1 MSDVVNQFNTLDSS
15 TKQQIYKD
23 LRIVGLAADDSACG
37 HYRMVNP
44 LTYLNSLGARCEWYN
59 YSRPDMVEWA
69 DIVITQRSY
78 DRVLQTDVLN
88 RLGKMGKTI
97 VYEIDDNLHC
107 VDPDSHAFG
116 VFHPGSPE
124 LTAAGRNMADCD
136 GMTVSTLELAGMYQ
150 SMNPNIRYV
159 PNAIDFEMRDWEYV
173 PPEKDPRFI
182 YLGISG
188 GLTHT
193 PDWKDFDAVV
203 KPLLDKYKNVKL
215 ALYTGKQMV
224 DFLMNRWQLDM
235 DRVEIVPPQS
245 FHDYPKNLGWFDIG
259 LGPLKNIRFNSAKCV
274 DSDTRVALY
283 NKGLTK
289 VGDIVPGDHIWNGT
303 SYVEVLAKEVQAPQE
318 GLEIKTQFG
327 YKLRITDTHQQP
339 TTNGIVLGKDLKVGD
354 TVYLGSY
361 QFAESYV
368 ELPCHL
374 WTTQHV
380 GRNRVEVPVEKMTS
394 LPKVVIDET
403 WGELLG
409 IFVGDGTINNTSIA
423 VTCDSQDED
432 VIERYNSL
440 VNAIGLP
447 TTIRQSM
454 TFTGDIV
461 NSKVVSTNSNKLV
474 KFFEDI
480 GVAKDRKR
488 IVRVPEII
496 EKSPKSVV
504 RAFLRGYFEADGTCT
519 KLRGGVSAT
528 SKDLEM
534 VEGCQKLLLGFG
546 IKCKI
551 KGRKGPKAYSDRTYY
566 TLSINQAY
574 QRLFAEEIGFISKR
588 KNDKV
593 AENLT
598 RRMSNNAAPAIFE
611 DTIEEISRVNLNP
624 IDIQVQGEL
633 FVANGIITHNSNLRI
648 LEWSAKRIP
657 GVFSVSAAYSTT
669 IRNGV
674 NGFTASSKD
683 EWIDKASYLIENED
697 ARRQMGDVGY
707 QMVRDHFDQAN
718 IVHEWVKAWKGIQDV
733 VVGKRVP
740 PTYRSYFGNLGRNE
754 PCPCGSG
761 LKYKKCQCAGAFG

>member
-97 VYEIDDNLHC
+97 IYEIDDNLHC

-193 PDWKDFDAVV
+193 PDWKDFDVVV

-215 ALYTGKQMV
+215 ALYTGKQMI

-259 LGPLKNIRFNSAKCV
+259 LGPLKNIRFNSAK
-274 DSDTRVALY
+274 
-283 NKGLTK
+283 
-289 VGDIVPGDHIWNGT
+289 
-303 SYVEVLAKEVQAPQE
+303 
-318 GLEIKTQFG
+318 
-327 YKLRITDTHQQP
+327 
-339 TTNGIVLGKDLKVGD
+339 
-354 TVYLGSY
+354 
-361 QFAESYV
+361 
-368 ELPCHL
+368 
-374 WTTQHV
+374 
-380 GRNRVEVPVEKMTS
+380 
-394 LPKVVIDET
+394 
-403 WGELLG
+403 
-409 IFVGDGTINNTSIA
+409 
-423 VTCDSQDED
+423 
-432 VIERYNSL
+432 
-440 VNAIGLP
+440 
-447 TTIRQSM
+447 
-454 TFTGDIV
+454 
-461 NSKVVSTNSNKLV
+461 
-474 KFFEDI
+474 
-480 GVAKDRKR
+480 
-488 IVRVPEII
+488 
-496 EKSPKSVV
+496 
-504 RAFLRGYFEADGTCT
+504 
-519 KLRGGVSAT
+519 
-528 SKDLEM
+528 
-534 VEGCQKLLLGFG
+534 
-546 IKCKI
+546 
-551 KGRKGPKAYSDRTYY
+551 
-566 TLSINQAY
+566 
-574 QRLFAEEIGFISKR
+574 
-588 KNDKV
+588 
-593 AENLT
+593 
-598 RRMSNNAAPAIFE
+598 
-611 DTIEEISRVNLNP
+611 
-624 IDIQVQGEL
+624 
-633 FVANGIITHNSNLRI
+633 SNLRI
-648 LEWSAKRIP
+648 LEWAAKRIP

-683 EWIDKASYLIENED
+683 EWIDKTSYLIENED

-740 PTYRSYFGNLGRNE
+740 PTYRSYFGNLERNE